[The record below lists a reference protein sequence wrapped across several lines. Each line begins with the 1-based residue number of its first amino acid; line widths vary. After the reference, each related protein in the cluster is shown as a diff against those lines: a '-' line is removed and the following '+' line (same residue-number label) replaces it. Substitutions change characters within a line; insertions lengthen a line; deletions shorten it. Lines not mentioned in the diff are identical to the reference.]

1 MLNRE
6 PLVGVLGGL
15 GPMATSWFSRRV
27 IELTDADTDQA
38 HANLLILN
46 HAAIPDRTAYLLGN
60 SLDSPAPAMAADAA
74 LLERAGC
81 DAIVIPCNTSHVFY
95 AEIQAAVSVPVVH
108 LIELVAAEAAAHG
121 MKKLCVLCTEGT
133 RAAGLYG
140 AACRRYG
147 IRCAYPDSEVQA
159 LVTSVIYDRVKA
171 GKPAPEQVLRSIIEL
186 ELDAGCDGV
195 VLGCT
200 ELSVAFQSMALAAQY
215 PAVLDAL
222 ELLARET
229 VLRAGKRLRGPA
241 DVRTRRCD

>member
-6 PLVGVLGGL
+6 PLIGVLGGL
-15 GPMATSWFSRRV
+15 GPMATNWFSRRV
-27 IELTDADTDQA
+27 IELTDADTDQE

-60 SLDSPAPAMAADAA
+60 SMESPASAMVQDAA

-81 DAIVIPCNTSHVFY
+81 DTIVIPCNTSHVFY
-95 AEIQAAVSVPVVH
+95 HDIQAAVSIPVVH
-108 LIELVAAEAAAHG
+108 LIELVAAAAAARG
-121 MKKLCVLCTEGT
+121 MKRLCILCTEGT
-133 RAAGLYG
+133 RAANLYG
-140 AACRRYG
+140 AACRRRG
-147 IRCAYPDSEVQA
+147 IRCGYPDSEVQA

-171 GKPAPEQVLRSIIEL
+171 GESAPEQVLRSVIEL

-200 ELSVAFQSMALAAQY
+200 ELSVAFQSLGLAAQY
-215 PAVLDAL
+215 PAALDSL

-229 VLRAGKRLRGPA
+229 VLRAGKRLREPM
-241 DVRTRRCD
+241 RCTSKCG

>member
-6 PLVGVLGGL
+6 PLIGVLGGL

-27 IELTDADTDQA
+27 IELTDADIDQA

-60 SLDSPAPAMAADAA
+60 ASESPVPAMMADAA

-95 AEIQAAVSVPVVH
+95 HEIQDAVSVPVVH
-108 LIELVAAEAAAHG
+108 LIELVAEAAAARG
-121 MKKLCVLCTEGT
+121 IKKLCVLCTEGT
-133 RAAGLYG
+133 RAANLYG
-140 AACRRYG
+140 LTCQKRG
-147 IRCAYPDSEVQA
+147 IRCGYPDAAVQA
-159 LVTSVIYDRVKA
+159 LITSVIYDRVKA
-171 GKPAPEQVLRSIIEL
+171 GEPAPEQVLRSVIEL
-186 ELDAGCDGV
+186 ELDAGYGGI

-200 ELSVAFQSMALAAQY
+200 ELSVACQSLDLAAQY

-222 ELLARET
+222 ELLAQET
-229 VLRAGKRLRGPA
+229 VVRAGKKLRVP
-241 DVRTRRCD
+241 VRCAGEGL

>member
-1 MLNRE
+1 MLNGE

-27 IELTDADTDQA
+27 IELTDADADQE

-60 SLDSPAPAMAADAA
+60 SLESPAPAMVADAA

-95 AEIQAAVSVPVVH
+95 DEIQAAVSIPVVH
-108 LIELVAAEAAAHG
+108 LIALVASAAVARG
-121 MKKLCVLCTEGT
+121 MKKLCILCTEGT
-133 RAAGLYG
+133 RAANLYG
-140 AACRRYG
+140 ASGRRHG
-147 IRCAYPDSEVQA
+147 IRCGYPDSEVQA

-171 GKPAPEQVLRSIIEL
+171 GKRAPEQVLRSIVEL
-186 ELDAGCDGV
+186 ELDAGYDGV

-200 ELSVAFQSMALAAQY
+200 ELSVAFQSLELAAQY
-215 PAVLDAL
+215 PAVLDSL

-229 VLRAGKRLRGPA
+229 VLLAGKRLREP
-241 DVRTRRCD
+241 VRCAVRRG

>member
-15 GPMATSWFSRRV
+15 GPMATNWFSRRV
-27 IELTDADTDQA
+27 IELTDAGSDQE

-60 SLDSPAPAMAADAA
+60 NLDSPAPAMVADAA

-95 AEIQAAVSVPVVH
+95 DEIQAAVAIPVVH
-108 LIELVAAEAAAHG
+108 LIDLVAAAAVARG
-121 MKKLCVLCTEGT
+121 MKKLCILCTEGT
-133 RAAGLYG
+133 RAANLYG
-140 AACRRYG
+140 ASCRRHG
-147 IRCAYPDSEVQA
+147 IRCGYPDSEVQA

-186 ELDAGCDGV
+186 ELDAGYDGI

-200 ELSVAFQSMALAAQY
+200 ELSVAFQSLALAAQY
-215 PAVLDAL
+215 PAVLDSL

-229 VLRAGKRLRGPA
+229 VLRAGKRLREPM
-241 DVRTRRCD
+241 RCTGKRS